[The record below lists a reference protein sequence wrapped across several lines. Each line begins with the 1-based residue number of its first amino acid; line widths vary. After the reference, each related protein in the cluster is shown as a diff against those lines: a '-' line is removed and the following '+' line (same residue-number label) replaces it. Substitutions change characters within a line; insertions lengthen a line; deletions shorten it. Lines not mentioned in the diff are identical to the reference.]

1 MLRVKFS
8 VSVLNICFYP
18 MDTISTNLNLWI
30 WLGVITLVGGVGLVI
45 LLRAYTSNGSGTPQF
60 TQPITS
66 ATPPIT
72 RPDEIDAVAQK
83 AFAKGNA
90 AFSSGRYRWAADQY
104 AQALQVTPDWAEAYH
119 NRGLAVANLRQTGDA
134 AQDLAKAA
142 SLYLDLDN
150 TSALDLVRQHLQELK
165 A

>member
-1 MLRVKFS
+1 
-8 VSVLNICFYP
+8 

-30 WLGVITLVGGVGLVI
+30 WLGVVTLIGGAGLVI
-45 LLRAYTSNGSGTPQF
+45 LLRAYTGNGSGLPKF
-60 TQPITS
+60 TQPITT
-66 ATPPIT
+66 AAPPMDS
-72 RPDEIDAVAQK
+72 PDDAEEVAQK

-142 SLYLDLDN
+142 SLYLNLDN

-165 A
+165 G